1 MVDERQCEVSMYR
14 ARVYECMYVG
24 CLGMYMHEK
33 QNECRRPP
41 RYYVHPT
48 SRKYSEHEL
57 HVFLGVF
64 FFFVCD
70 EIGAV
75 GGRPTTAGISE
86 RLQHSVFFISVPVA

>member
-1 MVDERQCEVSMYR
+1 MKNKMNAGAHLGIMCIRHQENT
-14 ARVYECMYVG
+14 ANTNCMFFW
-24 CLGMYMHEK
+24 
-33 QNECRRPP
+33 
-41 RYYVHPT
+41 
-48 SRKYSEHEL
+48 
-57 HVFLGVF
+57 VFF